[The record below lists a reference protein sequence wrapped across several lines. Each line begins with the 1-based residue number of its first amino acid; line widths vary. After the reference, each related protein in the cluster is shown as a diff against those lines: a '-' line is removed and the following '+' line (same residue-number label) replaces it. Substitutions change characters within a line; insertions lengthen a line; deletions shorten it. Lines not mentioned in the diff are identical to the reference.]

1 MVLDVETPYYCF
13 GVGGFSCEDS
23 VRITEHGY
31 ELLTRLQRRIQV

>member
-13 GVGGFSCEDS
+13 GAGGFSCEDS